1 MKFKANGFKGK
12 GAMSKLQNLPSRN
25 PDFKLEAKSF
35 PNQAFLYRL
44 TGDKNPLHIDPTFA
58 AVQKFPKPILH
69 GKFKL

>member
-1 MKFKANGFKGK
+1 MKFKASGFKGK

-25 PDFKLEAKSF
+25 PDFQLEAASF
-35 PNQAFLYRL
+35 ANQAFLYRL
-44 TGDKNPLHIDPTFA
+44 NGDKNPLHVDPTFA